1 MPGARAACRLAPD
14 AAAGLADVV
23 GRRLGKNNK
32 LPFNKSKSYAGSAA
46 MFLGSLGFAV
56 ACVHRLKRAILRRG

>member
-1 MPGARAACRLAPD
+1 MPGARAACLLAPD

-56 ACVHRLKRAILRRG
+56 ACVHPSMPAFQRCG

>member
-1 MPGARAACRLAPD
+1 MPAAHAACRLAPD
-14 AAAGLADVV
+14 ATAGLADVV
-23 GRRLGKNNK
+23 GRRLGKNNT

-56 ACVHRLKRAILRRG
+56 ACVHPSMPAFQRCG

>member
-1 MPGARAACRLAPD
+1 M
-14 AAAGLADVV
+14 V

-56 ACVHRLKRAILRRG
+56 ACVHSQSVCCQHRG